1 MASGFPV
8 RELGFGVQI
17 PMPTRAEA
25 GSRGLLKRSLTE
37 MERQQQQQQQMQ
49 MQHAHF
55 LRSVRQRTLLAPHA
69 SSHLSPPLL
78 PIVLSSGSSSSSVSA
93 NLTASGL
100 AQPQEHSSVP
110 QAAGT
115 GVERMRDRLQELERR
130 LLLDEEEEEEAEVSA
145 SSSAV
150 TTAEWSDAMQ
160 QIITPHAPVPTPL
173 SSSPTSSSSSTVSS
187 SVSCSPPSTSTA
199 TAAAASSSRQMLL
212 DTAAAIADCNLE
224 TATANLAVLN
234 RVANS
239 RGDAEQ
245 RLTAMMVGALL
256 SRLNPA
262 QAESTSLPIAALCSG
277 EHFTAAQMLYE
288 LSPCFKL
295 GLVAANLAILEA
307 TKDQSRIHILDFSL
321 GQGGQYAAL
330 LHVLAER
337 HRFQPAVCPPAL
349 RITVVADPSSPF
361 TNANSS
367 GNLRAVG
374 DRIEK
379 LAERAGLEVS
389 ASSSAVTTAEWSDAM
404 QQIITPHAPVPTPLS
419 SSPTSSSSSTVSSS
433 VSCSPPSTSTAT
445 AAAASS
451 SRQML
456 LDTAAAIAD
465 CNLET
470 ATANLAVLNR
480 VANSRGDAEQRLT
493 AMMVGALLSRLNPAQ
508 AESTSLPIAALC
520 SGEHFTAAQMLY
532 ELSPCFKL
540 GLVAANLAILEAT
553 KDQSRIHILDFSLG
567 QGGQYAALLHV
578 LAERHRFQPA
588 VCPPA
593 LRITVVA
600 DPSSPF
606 TNANSSGNLRAVGDR
621 IEKLAERAGLEVRFS
636 VVHRRA
642 AELDASILG
651 CQPGEALAVNL
662 AFALSRV
669 PDESVSPA
677 NPRDELLRRVR
688 ALRPRVV
695 ALVEQDINT
704 STAAFAGRF
713 AEACAHYGALLES
726 LDATVNRDSAERAR
740 VEAGLARRA
749 VNSVAREGMDRVER
763 CEVFGK
769 WRARMRMAGFESVP
783 LGRDVIEPVKA
794 RLACVA
800 PDHGFTIRAE
810 AGGHGLGFGWKGRAI
825 TVASAWR

>member
-17 PMPTRAEA
+17 PMPTGAEA
-25 GSRGLLKRSLTE
+25 GSGGLLKRPLTE
-37 MERQQQQQQQMQ
+37 IEIQQQQMQ
-49 MQHAHF
+49 FQHAHF

-69 SSHLSPPLL
+69 SSHLSPPF
-78 PIVLSSGSSSSSVSA
+78 PPVVLSSGSSSYSVSA
-93 NLTASGL
+93 NLTALGL
-100 AQPQEHSSVP
+100 ARPLEHSSVP

-130 LLLDEEEEEEAEVSA
+130 LLLDDEEEEEGEVSA

-160 QIITPHAPVPTPL
+160 QIITPQAPAPTPL

-187 SVSCSPPSTSTA
+187 SVSCSPPSSSTA
-199 TAAAASSSRQMLL
+199 PAAASSSRQMLL
-212 DTAAAIADCNLE
+212 DTATAIADGNLG

-234 RVANS
+234 RVANP

-262 QAESTSLPIAALCSG
+262 QAGSSSLPIAALCSG
-277 EHFTAAQMLYE
+277 EHFAAVQMLYE

-295 GLVAANLAILEA
+295 GLMAANLAILEA
-307 TKDQSRIHILDFSL
+307 TKDQAMIHILDFSL
-321 GQGGQYAAL
+321 IQGGQYAAL
-330 LHVLAER
+330 LHALAER

-361 TNANSS
+361 TN
-367 GNLRAVG
+367 
-374 DRIEK
+374 
-379 LAERAGLEVS
+379 
-389 ASSSAVTTAEWSDAM
+389 
-404 QQIITPHAPVPTPLS
+404 P
-419 SSPTSSSSSTVSSS
+419 
-433 VSCSPPSTSTAT
+433 
-445 AAAASS
+445 
-451 SRQML
+451 
-456 LDTAAAIAD
+456 
-465 CNLET
+465 
-470 ATANLAVLNR
+470 
-480 VANSRGDAEQRLT
+480 
-493 AMMVGALLSRLNPAQ
+493 
-508 AESTSLPIAALC
+508 
-520 SGEHFTAAQMLY
+520 
-532 ELSPCFKL
+532 
-540 GLVAANLAILEAT
+540 
-553 KDQSRIHILDFSLG
+553 
-567 QGGQYAALLHV
+567 
-578 LAERHRFQPA
+578 
-588 VCPPA
+588 
-593 LRITVVA
+593 
-600 DPSSPF
+600 
-606 TNANSSGNLRAVGDR
+606 NSSGNLRAVGDR

-642 AELDASILG
+642 VELDASALG

-726 LDATVNRDSAERAR
+726 LDATVHRYSAERAR

-749 VNSVAREGMDRVER
+749 VNSVAGEGMARVER

-769 WRARMRMAGFESVP
+769 WQARMRMAGFDSFP
-783 LGRDVIEPVKA
+783 LGPNVIEPVKD
-794 RLACVA
+794 RVSSV
-800 PDHGFTIRAE
+800 PSDHGFTIREE
-810 AGGHGLGFGWKGRAI
+810 AGGHGLGFGWKGRVI
-825 TVASAWR
+825 TVASAWH

>member
-25 GSRGLLKRSLTE
+25 GSGGLLKRSLTE
-37 MERQQQQQQQMQ
+37 MERQQQQQQMQ

-78 PIVLSSGSSSSSVSA
+78 PVVLSSGSSSSVSA

-130 LLLDEEEEEEAEVSA
+130 LLLDEEEEEEEGEVSA

-150 TTAEWSDAMQ
+150 TTAEWSDAMHK
-160 QIITPHAPVPTPL
+160 IITPQAPVPTPL

-199 TAAAASSSRQMLL
+199 TVAAASSSRQMLL
-212 DTAAAIADCNLE
+212 DTAAAIADGNLE

-262 QAESTSLPIAALCSG
+262 QAGSTSLPIAALCSG
-277 EHFTAAQMLYE
+277 EHFAAAQMLYE

-307 TKDQSRIHILDFSL
+307 TKDQSMIHILDFSL

-349 RITVVADPSSPF
+349 RITVVADPSFPF
-361 TNANSS
+361 TNPN
-367 GNLRAVG
+367 
-374 DRIEK
+374 
-379 LAERAGLEVS
+379 
-389 ASSSAVTTAEWSDAM
+389 T
-404 QQIITPHAPVPTPLS
+404 
-419 SSPTSSSSSTVSSS
+419 
-433 VSCSPPSTSTAT
+433 
-445 AAAASS
+445 
-451 SRQML
+451 
-456 LDTAAAIAD
+456 
-465 CNLET
+465 
-470 ATANLAVLNR
+470 
-480 VANSRGDAEQRLT
+480 
-493 AMMVGALLSRLNPAQ
+493 
-508 AESTSLPIAALC
+508 
-520 SGEHFTAAQMLY
+520 
-532 ELSPCFKL
+532 
-540 GLVAANLAILEAT
+540 
-553 KDQSRIHILDFSLG
+553 
-567 QGGQYAALLHV
+567 
-578 LAERHRFQPA
+578 
-588 VCPPA
+588 
-593 LRITVVA
+593 
-600 DPSSPF
+600 
-606 TNANSSGNLRAVGDR
+606 SGNLRAVGDR

-642 AELDASILG
+642 AELDASTLG

-794 RLACVA
+794 RLASVA
-800 PDHGFTIRAE
+800 PDHGFTIRE
-810 AGGHGLGFGWKGRAI
+810 ETGGHGLGFGWKGRAI